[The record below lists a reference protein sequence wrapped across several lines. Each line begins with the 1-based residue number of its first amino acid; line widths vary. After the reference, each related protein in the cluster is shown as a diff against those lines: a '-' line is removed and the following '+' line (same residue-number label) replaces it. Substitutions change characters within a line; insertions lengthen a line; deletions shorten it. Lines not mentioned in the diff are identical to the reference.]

1 MYMFVIFIFSLFLTV
16 ALIPIV
22 RRMAFRVNLVDEPD
36 ERKVHVLPMPRSG
49 GICMAM
55 GAIVP
60 VLIWVPIVDES
71 LRAVLIG
78 AALIV
83 FFGVV
88 DDIKNLKYTHKLLG
102 QTAGSLVVIFWGDVR
117 IHYLGNLLPT
127 DFVLPFF
134 ISFALTLFFIVG
146 ITNAINLSDGL
157 DGLAGGISML
167 SFISIGYLA
176 YQCDKMELAL
186 MVTAVVG
193 AVLGF
198 LRYNTHPATIFM
210 GDGGS
215 QLLGFL
221 CAVFTLILTQCNT
234 PYSQV
239 TPLFLIGFPILDTLT
254 VMVERIVNGVSPFK
268 PDKNHFHHKL
278 MKLGLYHSES
288 VITIYIVQAVFISF
302 AFALKFY
309 SNGTN
314 LIAFVALA
322 GIIILLFE
330 VARKKQFKFRKDGG
344 KLLASPSIFAI
355 FGGRKIAI
363 RIAFSV
369 LKWGLFIIFLV
380 QCVICK
386 KMPGYMTG
394 GALLFIALIIGV
406 KRIKPDA
413 IKEMLRVALYCTI
426 PLLIYFSTTS
436 VGVWVTHEMEI
447 INNLSFIF
455 IIFFVIATLNLTK
468 RRKGFKVNPLDYL
481 IFIVIIIFPNLPG
494 INLETPL
501 FKMMVAKNLIL
512 FFSYEVLLGELR
524 NEDNFL
530 NFSLMA
536 AFAVIA
542 IKGFI

>member
-1 MYMFVIFIFSLFLTV
+1 MHMFIIFIFSLFLTI

-22 RRMAFRVNLVDEPD
+22 RRIAFRVNLVDDPD

-49 GICMAM
+49 GICMAI
-55 GAIVP
+55 GAFVP
-60 VLIWVPIVDES
+60 VAIWVPIDQN
-71 LRAVLIG
+71 LRAVFIG
-78 AALIV
+78 AAIIV

-88 DDIKNLKYTHKLLG
+88 DDIKNLKYTHKLLA
-102 QTAGSLVVIFWGDVR
+102 QATASLVVIF
-117 IHYLGNLLPT
+117 LGNIQIHCIGNPLPT

-134 ISFALTLFFIVG
+134 ISMALTLLFIVG

-167 SFISIGYLA
+167 SFVSIGFMA
-176 YQCDKMELAL
+176 YRCENMELAL
-186 MVTAVVG
+186 LSTAVVG
-193 AVLGF
+193 AILGF

-221 CAVFTLILTQCNT
+221 GAVFTIMLTQSNT

-254 VMVERIVNGVSPFK
+254 VMVERIVNGGSPFK

-288 VITIYIVQAVFISF
+288 VITIYLLQALFISF
-302 AFALKFY
+302 AFVLRFY

-314 LIAFVALA
+314 LMAFIALA
-322 GIIILLFE
+322 GVIISMFE
-330 VARKKQFKFRKDGG
+330 IARKNHFQFRKNGE
-344 KLLASPSIFAI
+344 KFSPSPSILSI
-355 FGGRKIAI
+355 IGGERLSI
-363 RIAFSV
+363 RVFFNA
-369 LKWGLFIIFLV
+369 LKWGLATLFLV
-380 QCVICK
+380 QCIICK

-394 GALLFIALIIGV
+394 GALLFIVLIIGV
-406 KRIKPDA
+406 RIIKPNA
-413 IKEMLRVALYCTI
+413 KKEMLRVALYCTI

-436 VGVWVTHEMEI
+436 VTGWMTHRMEVA
-447 INNLSFIF
+447 NNLLF
-455 IIFFVIATLNLTK
+455 IIMIVFVIGTLNLTK
-468 RRKGFKVNPLDYL
+468 RRKGFKVNPLDFL
-481 IFIVIIIFPNLPG
+481 IVIIIIIFPNLPG
-494 INLETPL
+494 IQLQNPL
-501 FKMMVAKNLIL
+501 FKMVVAKSLIL

-524 NEDNFL
+524 KEDNFL
-530 NFSLMA
+530 DISLMA

-542 IKGFI
+542 IKGSI